1 MKKTLL
7 IPLLV
12 LMLFATPVMAQED
25 TLPEAGTT
33 PASPFYFAERFFE
46 GVGTFFTF
54 GNSAKA
60 ERYLNLAEERLAEAR
75 ELAEEG
81 DERAER
87 AVERYEEQVAKAKE
101 RAERTGEV
109 DLEAT
114 VADATTKHLSALD
127 QVLERVPEQA
137 RASIEAAKERSMNGQ
152 LESLRG
158 LVERDPERAVE
169 IYDRAAEGRLRAVE
183 ARANRGGAEGDEEDT
198 EDAEDAEEALESL
211 NDAINSA
218 FEKYS
223 EFGREISNIA
233 QGLQTGETTVEEL
246 VERATSRHQEILSGV
261 RERVPEQAREGIDR
275 AMDNSRMADR
285 PSAERGQS
293 ENSNIPERA
302 QNRNSLGSDETEA
315 ETEDADVESIDED
328 DDDDGIST
336 EVEQRAGNVSD
347 NAGPENR
354 RR

>member
-198 EDAEDAEEALESL
+198 EDAEDAEEALEE
-211 NDAINSA
+211 